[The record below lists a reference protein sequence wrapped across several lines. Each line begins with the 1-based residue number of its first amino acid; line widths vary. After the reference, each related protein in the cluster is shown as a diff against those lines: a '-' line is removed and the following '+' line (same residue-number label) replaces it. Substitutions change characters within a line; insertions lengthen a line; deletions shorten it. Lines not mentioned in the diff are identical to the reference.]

1 MKHSR
6 EKEGKAAGWSKGW
19 LLYAPMA
26 LVGLALLSLSGAPG
40 LERSGTVQADAGDC
54 EGDEFIGSVN
64 GSQNSITFD
73 AGEGNIVTGVCIKSA
88 DHSGELGNGPFS
100 FSDEPCYMVS
110 GVGGQTVT
118 VARVEPDSP
127 ECQALSHIDVRVEE
141 EVTQVNTP
149 TSVPPT
155 NTPTTVPPTSVPPTS
170 TPTGEATEAPET
182 PTTTPE
188 ATATPTEEA
197 TEEAEIPPTSTP
209 QTIVI
214 IPQATAT
221 EEAVVSGAP
230 PQAPIDV
237 EEEEAVESAASVSEV
252 AGVTALPATGSG
264 PVDSNPARSAF
275 FWTGI
280 VLLSASAGLAL
291 TSWRMRRS

>member
-1 MKHSR
+1 VSGER
-6 EKEGKAAGWSKGW
+6 EAKERSMTNSNEPRRKGWSRSW
-19 LLYAPMA
+19 LLSLPMA
-26 LVGLALLSLSGAPG
+26 LAGLALLSLSGAPAFV
-40 LERSGTVQADAGDC
+40 RSSPVQADAGAC

-141 EVTQVNTP
+141 EVTQANTP
-149 TSVPPT
+149 TSVP
-155 NTPTTVPPTSVPPTS
+155 NTPTTVPPTSTPTMVPPTTVPPTS
-170 TPTGEATEAPET
+170 
-182 PTTTPE
+182 
-188 ATATPTEEA
+188 TPTEEA
-197 TEEAEIPPTSTP
+197 TEEAETPPTSTP
-209 QTIVI
+209 QVIVI
-214 IPQATAT
+214 FPQATAT
-221 EEAVVSGAP
+221 SEAVVSGAP
-230 PQAPIDV
+230 PQAPIDI
-237 EEEEAVESAASVSEV
+237 EEEVAVESAAPVSEL
-252 AGVTALPATGSG
+252 AGEQRVTALPATGSG
-264 PVDSNPARSAF
+264 PMDSNPARSAF

>member
-1 MKHSR
+1 
-6 EKEGKAAGWSKGW
+6 
-19 LLYAPMA
+19 MA
-26 LVGLALLSLSGAPG
+26 LAGLALLSMSGAPG
-40 LERSGTVQADAGDC
+40 FDRSSPVQADAGAC

-64 GSQNSITFD
+64 GNQNSISFN
-73 AGEGNIVTGVCIKSA
+73 AGAGNIVTGVCIKSA

-118 VARVEPDSP
+118 VTRVEPDSP
-127 ECQALSHIDVRVEE
+127 DCQALSHIDVRVEE
-141 EVTQVNTP
+141 EVTQANTP
-149 TSVPPT
+149 TSVPNTPT
-155 NTPTTVPPTSVPPTS
+155 TVPPTTVPNTPTTVPPTSVPPTS
-170 TPTGEATEAPET
+170 TPT
-182 PTTTPE
+182 
-188 ATATPTEEA
+188 EEA
-197 TEEAEIPPTSTP
+197 TEEAETPPTSTP
-209 QTIVI
+209 TADVIII

-221 EEAVVSGAP
+221 AEAVVSGAP

-237 EEEEAVESAASVSEV
+237 EEEEAVSEV
-252 AGVTALPATGSG
+252 AGEQRVTALPSTGSG
-264 PVDSNPARSAF
+264 PVESNSDRSAF